1 MLKNTEKAGAYE
13 GETQTKTSI
22 SWEIMRLARI
32 KIKKKSVQSIILNF
46 KTYGNLMSWKCTE

>member
-22 SWEIMRLARI
+22 SCEIMRLASI
-32 KIKKKSVQSIILNF
+32 KIKKVYIVILNF
-46 KTYGNLMSWKCTE
+46 KTCGNLMS